1 MNLLAPI
8 QGGIVPPE
16 TRRIAPAVRAVSC
29 VAAGS
34 RPRTGPCL
42 PAGTDDQA
50 DRAPIQ
56 DWPLRPSTFLCR
68 ENNG

>member
-8 QGGIVPPE
+8 QGGIVPPV
-16 TRRIAPAVRAVSC
+16 TRRLVPPVPALSC
-29 VAAGS
+29 LASGS
-34 RPRTGPCL
+34 QSMTGPCL
-42 PAGTDDQA
+42 PARTGDQA
-50 DRAPIQ
+50 DRAPLQ